1 MMAKT
6 HISIGFAAG
15 FAAANVFGM
24 QPGAEYILAL
34 AVGSMLPDIDHP
46 GGKINRK
53 ILPRS
58 KKIDKMA
65 VYTIMA
71 IAAGYMYVKN
81 SNMLFALYAIP
92 LFLMIAFSKHRGITH
107 SLLGSGI
114 FILLI
119 HSISSEIGKSAF
131 AIPFAIGYIMH
142 IVSDMFTSAG
152 VQLFYPAKKR
162 IKFLLRFKTNSTF
175 EKIVMHIA
183 FAVFVYMVFKVYFL
197 N

>member
-1 MMAKT
+1 MMART
-6 HISIGFAAG
+6 HISIGCAAG
-15 FAAANVFGM
+15 FAAANALGM
-24 QPGAEYILAL
+24 QPGPEYLL
-34 AVGSMLPDIDHP
+34 AVALGSMLPDIDHP

-71 IAAGYMYVKN
+71 IGAGYLYVKN
-81 SNMLFALYAIP
+81 SNMAVALYAIP

-107 SLLGSGI
+107 SILGSGI
-114 FILLI
+114 FIFSI
-119 HSISSEIGKSAF
+119 HSISFEFGNSAF
-131 AIPFAIGYIMH
+131 VIPFAIGYIMH

-152 VQLFYPAKKR
+152 IQLFYPVKKR

-175 EKIVMHIA
+175 EKVVMYT
-183 FAVFVYMVFKVYFL
+183 AVAVSVYMGFKVYFL
-197 N
+197 S